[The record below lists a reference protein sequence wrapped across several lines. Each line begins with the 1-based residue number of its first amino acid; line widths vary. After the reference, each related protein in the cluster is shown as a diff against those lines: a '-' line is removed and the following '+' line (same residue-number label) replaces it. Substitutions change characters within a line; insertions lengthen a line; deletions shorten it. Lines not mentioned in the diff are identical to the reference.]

1 LEVSSD
7 PAFGGNDATP
17 FPNNTT
23 TFDFG
28 NYIVQGGYNGKL
40 DGTLSGVPTSILLG
54 RRAYNGTKALHHV
67 RVALED
73 FALGGQK
80 NPQGLPMYLRFRMTS
95 DANGTPGGTAGWY
108 IDNVVIHN
116 LDPAS
121 CPALNPFQPG
131 DVLISEFRTRGAAG
145 ATDEFIELYNNTN
158 APIQVAP
165 GDASGGW
172 SIVADIN
179 GSPQIVATIPD
190 ATNIPARGHYLIA
203 NATNPN
209 GYSLGTYP
217 GGAGGVSATPDAT

>member
-1 LEVSSD
+1 GNTTSAMMYAPDFDPQAQGGAPSNFSARIGPLSLVPTSVLEFDHFFTTEVTFDGGVLEISSD
-7 PAFGGNDATP
+7 PSFGGNDATP

-23 TFDFG
+23 TFDLG

-54 RRAYNGTKALHHV
+54 RRAYNGTKGLHHV

-108 IDNVVIHN
+108 LDNVANHK

-121 CPALNPFQPG
+121 GP
-131 DVLISEFRTRGAAG
+131 
-145 ATDEFIELYNNTN
+145 
-158 APIQVAP
+158 
-165 GDASGGW
+165 
-172 SIVADIN
+172 
-179 GSPQIVATIPD
+179 
-190 ATNIPARGHYLIA
+190 
-203 NATNPN
+203 
-209 GYSLGTYP
+209 
-217 GGAGGVSATPDAT
+217 